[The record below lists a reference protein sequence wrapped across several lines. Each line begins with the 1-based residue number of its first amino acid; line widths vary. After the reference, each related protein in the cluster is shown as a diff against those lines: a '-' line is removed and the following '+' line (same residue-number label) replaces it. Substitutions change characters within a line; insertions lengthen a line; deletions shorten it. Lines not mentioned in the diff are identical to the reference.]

1 MTALTVSNE
10 HYIKAIYETDLDGEG
25 ARISDIAAKLD
36 VSKASACVAMK
47 TLEQKKMVERDAY
60 RKVLL
65 TPEGKNYA
73 TFIRNKYAVIKR
85 FLVEVL
91 KLDERLANIDA
102 CALEHVISIET
113 FYSMLR
119 LVEEPTSDKD

>member
-10 HYIKAIYETDLDGEG
+10 HYIKAICETDLDGDG

-47 TLEQKKMVERDAY
+47 ALEQKKIVQRDVY
-60 RKVLL
+60 RRVLL
-65 TPEGKNYA
+65 TPEGKNCA
-73 TFIRNKYAVIKR
+73 AFIQNKYAVIKR

-119 LVEEPTSDKD
+119 LVENTTENK